1 MAVFDQGLFASS
13 VANKDYSRAT
23 AANAEMV
30 RAQGEAAR
38 NYAEGTKAGAETGQ
52 IPANAGIAFL
62 ECGFEFFCERR
73 VSVLVLVEIMGFICK
88 CCRGDADK
96 LAIFVNER
104 AARNSTG
111 IFFVVCAIDDNWI
124 WVHTK

>member
-1 MAVFDQGLFASS
+1 MAIFDQGLFAGS

-52 IPANAGIAFL
+52 IPANAASL
-62 ECGFEFFCERR
+62 
-73 VSVLVLVEIMGFICK
+73 
-88 CCRGDADK
+88 RGLQGA
-96 LAIFVNER
+96 E
-104 AARNSTG
+104 AARSQAEATAVPTYASALAGLQGAEAGRSSAEAAEIAHGNSPASDAALQ
-111 IFFVVCAIDDNWI
+111 F
-124 WVHTK
+124 